1 MWTLKQFKNGFA
13 AIHSTDDSRTALA
26 PQIARIAFSLAVSCC
41 LVLFLTQDAL
51 SQRSDILE
59 VKALKSE
66 IRSLFSLSDND
77 LVRIEPLIDQE
88 GRKLVKMYV
97 RFSGEK
103 AEYSS
108 RVWDQVIEDRSTF
121 DLSLANSLSRR
132 QKVAVKSARARM
144 EKKVLGYLVDDYLN
158 LLAQLLELSEFQSN
172 EIANLYESDTTKKSQ
187 LIALRIGD
195 VPRLQKELEYV
206 SETTELSLKRILTA
220 DQWRMFSQLK
230 ENSTP
235 VA

>member
-1 MWTLKQFKNGFA
+1 MCISKQYKNALRSISSTSVAGIVYSFA
-13 AIHSTDDSRTALA
+13 IL
-26 PQIARIAFSLAVSCC
+26 CC
-41 LVLFLTQDAL
+41 LVLFLPAAAF
-51 SQRSDILE
+51 SQRNDILE

-66 IRSLFSLSDND
+66 IRSLFSLSDRD

-88 GRKLVKMYV
+88 GRKLIKMYV
-97 RFSGEK
+97 RFTGEE

-121 DLSLANSLSRR
+121 EMSLATTLSRR
-132 QKVAVKSARARM
+132 QKVAVRSARVRM

-158 LLAQLLELSEFQSN
+158 LLAQVLDLSDFQSN
-172 EIANLYESDTTKKSQ
+172 EVAELYESDWTKKTQ
-187 LIALRIGD
+187 LIALRLGD

-206 SETTELSLKRILTA
+206 SETTELSLKRILTSE
-220 DQWRMFSQLK
+220 QWRMFCQLR

>member
-1 MWTLKQFKNGFA
+1 MGTLKEYKNRF
-13 AIHSTDDSRTALA
+13 STTRPADASRTSASLLA
-26 PQIARIAFSLAVSCC
+26 HVVFFLAVSCSLLLC
-41 LVLFLTQDAL
+41 MPHSTF
-51 SQRSDILE
+51 SQRNDLLE

-66 IRSLFSLSDND
+66 IRSLFSLNDND
-77 LVRIEPLIDQE
+77 LVRIGPLIDQE

-97 RFSGEK
+97 RFSGEDP
-103 AEYSS
+103 EYSS

-121 DLSLANSLSRR
+121 EQSLVNTLSRR
-132 QKVAVKSARARM
+132 QKVALKSARARM

-158 LLAQLLELSEFQSN
+158 LLVQILDLSDFQST
-172 EIANLYESDTTKKSQ
+172 EIADLFDSDFTKKTQ
-187 LIALRIGD
+187 LIALRLGD

-206 SETTELSLKRILTA
+206 SDTTEQSLKRILTA
-220 DQWRMFSQLK
+220 DQWRMFCQLK